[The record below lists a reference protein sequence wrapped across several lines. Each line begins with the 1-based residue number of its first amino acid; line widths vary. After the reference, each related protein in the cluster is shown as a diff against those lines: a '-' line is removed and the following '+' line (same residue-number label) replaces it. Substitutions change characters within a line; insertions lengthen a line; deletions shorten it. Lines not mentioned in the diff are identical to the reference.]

1 MQIFRVINYLIY
13 YKFKYLKYVLQ
24 VVACLRNP
32 LRLKRSKR
40 RADSTNHRPHL
51 KQIKTE
57 AKSPVR
63 TRAFYIQHLRSLG
76 NGITFQKRTVQ
87 SLAQIFVVFSKVPG
101 DINTFEGSSSSG
113 NGLINVRTSLTENSV
128 LNGSPSPTNANG
140 ISFIRS
146 ASNGDVG
153 MDITDNGISVSS
165 NGDVLNS
172 EKSVLIEDI
181 VQTLRETYERM
192 PAHLLQYE
200 LAKAKA
206 LLSVKFT

>member
-1 MQIFRVINYLIY
+1 ML
-13 YKFKYLKYVLQ
+13 
-24 VVACLRNP
+24 
-32 LRLKRSKR
+32 
-40 RADSTNHRPHL
+40 
-51 KQIKTE
+51 
-57 AKSPVR
+57 AKSSQIETKQKTSRLNKSPTPSQTNKNR
-63 TRAFYIQHLRSLG
+63 SQKSGKNSCILYSTFKEFRKISKTYCSAFSTIVFL
-76 NGITFQKRTVQ
+76 
-87 SLAQIFVVFSKVPG
+87 VFSKVPG
-101 DINTFEGSSSSG
+101 DVQDINTFEGSSSSG

>member
-1 MQIFRVINYLIY
+1 MF
-13 YKFKYLKYVLQ
+13 
-24 VVACLRNP
+24 
-32 LRLKRSKR
+32 
-40 RADSTNHRPHL
+40 
-51 KQIKTE
+51 
-57 AKSPVR
+57 
-63 TRAFYIQHLRSLG
+63 
-76 NGITFQKRTVQ
+76 
-87 SLAQIFVVFSKVPG
+87 FSKVPG
-101 DINTFEGSSSSG
+101 DVQDINTFEGSSSSG